1 MATRRMKT
9 RKRSCKNGKLKKP
22 VKTKSGGKRR
32 CKKSRR
38 KSRRKGGKSKS
49 KSKSKRRRQKYRM
62 RPIQQNM
69 EDLKN
74 KMLEASGQVGDYAG
88 TDDNT
93 IFQLLDAGVDV
104 NEHYTER
111 GDTILMFAAYADNL
125 DLVVTLITDFGADPN
140 LKNYLG
146 KTVLHRMVTADD
158 VDIADALISNG
169 ADPNIK
175 DNDGFSPLDYAIK
188 YKQSI
193 MIKVLS

>member
-1 MATRRMKT
+1 MKT

>member
-1 MATRRMKT
+1 MKT

-38 KSRRKGGKSKS
+38 KSRRKGGKS